1 MILDTKFKEAWFKNI
16 NYEPHSKG
24 QWDLHRSDARFR
36 VCVCGRRWGK
46 SFSVSQEATAYLCV
60 PDTSVAVIAPTYKH
74 SDIVY
79 REIYRRIVRDGAI
92 PTRRVS
98 QYEIETAWGSRVVKR
113 SADKPDNILG
123 DGHDLV
129 IVDEFS
135 VLKEEVWTQ
144 YIRPT
149 LSDRRGA
156 ALFIGTP
163 RGFNYAYQLYQL
175 GLDPDSPE
183 WACFRNPTWTSPR
196 ISPDEVEQAKND
208 LPELMFQQEYGAEFV
223 AVGGMVYPFR
233 PDYHLNKKF
242 YAPQRYSRIV
252 GGVDWGFA
260 NPSAVILGGVINE
273 HPLVVHV
280 FHEWT
285 LPRQTTPEVVNKLKD
300 LQDEFAVLGF
310 FIDPS
315 AADLIEQA
323 ENAGVRVEP
332 ANNDVPGGIAA
343 VASMMEGDPSRLT
356 FAPGMVQTI
365 HEITRYRYEDTF
377 NRNINEKPAKK
388 DDHCMDAL
396 RYMVMGV
403 RDSYQP
409 WDATLAGERED
420 LKWMP

>member
-1 MILDTKFKEAWFKNI
+1 
-16 NYEPHSKG
+16 
-24 QWDLHRSDARFR
+24 
-36 VCVCGRRWGK
+36 
-46 SFSVSQEATAYLCV
+46 
-60 PDTSVAVIAPTYKH
+60 
-74 SDIVY
+74 
-79 REIYRRIVRDGAI
+79 
-92 PTRRVS
+92 
-98 QYEIETAWGSRVVKR
+98 
-113 SADKPDNILG
+113 
-123 DGHDLV
+123 
-129 IVDEFS
+129 
-135 VLKEEVWTQ
+135 
-144 YIRPT
+144 
-149 LSDRRGA
+149 
-156 ALFIGTP
+156 
-163 RGFNYAYQLYQL
+163 
-175 GLDPDSPE
+175 
-183 WACFRNPTWTSPR
+183 
-196 ISPDEVEQAKND
+196 
-208 LPELMFQQEYGAEFV
+208 
-223 AVGGMVYPFR
+223 
-233 PDYHLNKKF
+233 
-242 YAPQRYSRIV
+242 
-252 GGVDWGFA
+252 
-260 NPSAVILGGVINE
+260 
-273 HPLVVHV
+273 V